1 MKIANYAKDG
11 KESIGLVVENYLI
24 DPLEVLA
31 TTDTTQRAYFSDTV
45 AFIKS
50 GELGLKIAHE
60 IIKNAHSSAKKELS
74 KVKLLAPIMPSTILC
89 SGSNYKDHNK
99 EKANTPIS
107 GKEPEFFIK
116 TSDCVVGP
124 GPTLIFDSKLS
135 SKLDCETELAIIVG
149 KVGRHIPVEKA
160 LEYVYGYTII
170 NDATVRD
177 KQVRTSP
184 EGFVWYEVGRSKV
197 FDSSAPMGPWI
208 VTADEIKDPQNLRLR
223 TRINGELRQS
233 ASTSNMIFSC
243 AELIHFFS
251 TNLTLK
257 PGMVIITGTPGGTAW
272 STDPTLGGK
281 WVGGD
286 GSETLIP
293 ASGYCKPGDEIEC
306 EMENIGVLKNTV
318 VTL

>member
-306 EMENIGVLKNTV
+306 EMENIGILKNTV
-318 VTL
+318 VSL

>member
-11 KESIGLVVENYLI
+11 KECIGLVVENHLI

-31 TTDTTQRAYFSDTV
+31 ITDTTQRAYFSDTV

-306 EMENIGVLKNTV
+306 EMDNIGILKNTV
-318 VTL
+318 VIL

>member
-257 PGMVIITGTPGGTAW
+257 PGMVIITGTPGGPAW

-306 EMENIGVLKNTV
+306 EMENIGILKNTV
-318 VTL
+318 VSL

>member
-11 KESIGLVVENYLI
+11 KESIGLVVDNYLI
-24 DPLEVLA
+24 DPLEVLSF
-31 TTDTTQRAYFSDTV
+31 TDTSERAYFGDTI

-50 GELGLKIAHE
+50 GEVGLKIASE
-60 IIKNAHSSAKKELS
+60 IVKNAHSSAKKELS
-74 KVKLLAPIMPSTILC
+74 KVTLLAPIRPSTILC

-107 GKEPEFFIK
+107 GIEPEFFIK

-124 GPTLIFDSKLS
+124 GSTLIFDSKLS

-170 NDATVRD
+170 NDATARD
-177 KQVRTSP
+177 KQVRKSP

-293 ASGYCKPGDEIEC
+293 ATGYCKPGDEIEC
-306 EMENIGVLKNTV
+306 EMENIGILKNTV

>member
-11 KESIGLVVENYLI
+11 KEAIGLVVENYLI
-24 DPLEVLA
+24 DPLEVLPI
-31 TTDTTQRAYFSDTV
+31 TETTQRAYFSDTV

-50 GELGLKIAHE
+50 GELGLNIANE

-74 KVKLLAPIMPSTILC
+74 KLTLLAPIRPSTILC
-89 SGSNYKDHNK
+89 SGSKYKDHNK

-107 GKEPEFFIK
+107 GIEPEFFIK

-124 GPTLIFDSKLS
+124 GSTLVFDSKLS

-170 NDATVRD
+170 NDATARD
-177 KQVRTSP
+177 KQVRKSP

-208 VTADEIKDPQNLRLR
+208 VTADEIQDPQNLRLR

-306 EMENIGVLKNTV
+306 EMENIGILKNTV

>member
-11 KESIGLVVENYLI
+11 KEAIGLVVENYLI
-24 DPLEVLA
+24 DPLEVLPI
-31 TTDTTQRAYFSDTV
+31 TETTQRAYFSDTV

-50 GELGLKIAHE
+50 GELGLNIANE

-74 KVKLLAPIMPSTILC
+74 KLTLLAPIRPSTILC

-107 GKEPEFFIK
+107 GIEPEFFIK

-124 GPTLIFDSKLS
+124 GSTLVFDSKLS

-177 KQVRTSP
+177 KQVRKSP

-208 VTADEIKDPQNLRLR
+208 VTADEIQDPQNLRLR

-306 EMENIGVLKNTV
+306 EMENIGILKNTV